1 MENNLQKRIKKP
13 GLTLIEVII
22 SVALLAILSLPVFI
36 TVNTNVK
43 LSQKT
48 ELSQQATVVGQRV
61 LEYLGSA
68 SDITLEDSNT
78 FSSIGLELSF
88 SKDQESNMFVSNGK
102 TKQGFDM
109 KIKLKKLIENELSSD
124 DSLSSNDLMKNPKFI
139 ITEDNNKLMVNEN
152 VVSSPYKLVIDS
164 SLISELCGNETTCM
178 ESIYTQGLAI
188 EVIGEITG
196 SYNVL
201 VENRLNQVIK
211 IYVQFEDKQPKNIT
225 FTREKGQM
233 EISYLTKAPTIPTV
247 NDELVVEQTHDLYE
261 IDVLITSDKVDG
273 TLFKGN
279 TVSSLNIYEKEQ
291 EGE

>member
-139 ITEDNNKLMVNEN
+139 ITEDNKKLIVNEN
-152 VVSSPYKLVIDS
+152 VVSSPYKIVIDS
-164 SLISELCGNETTCM
+164 SLISEL
-178 ESIYTQGLAI
+178 I
-188 EVIGEITG
+188 
-196 SYNVL
+196 
-201 VENRLNQVIK
+201 
-211 IYVQFEDKQPKNIT
+211 
-225 FTREKGQM
+225 
-233 EISYLTKAPTIPTV
+233 V
-247 NDELVVEQTHDLYE
+247 N
-261 IDVLITSDKVDG
+261 
-273 TLFKGN
+273 
-279 TVSSLNIYEKEQ
+279 
-291 EGE
+291 